1 MGVDSQNPPAAPS
14 APDGDRAELRD
25 APPFLDW
32 PRIYLIVL
40 GALAVEIV
48 VFAIVTAAAAR

>member
-1 MGVDSQNPPAAPS
+1 MGIDSPQPPAP
-14 APDGDRAELRD
+14 APDSDRAELRD

>member
-1 MGVDSQNPPAAPS
+1 MGVDPPKPAASAP

-48 VFAIVTAAAAR
+48 VFAIVTAALR